1 MKQRSLGDTGFQ
13 PKRNKRTRKQI
24 FLEEMDK
31 AVPWRRLEKRIKPY
45 YHKTRRG
52 PGRPQMPLEVM
63 LRIHFMQQWFG
74 FGDQTMEEALYD
86 IQILRDFAGLDAFED
101 HLPDETT
108 ILRFRHLLE
117 KHRLADAIFDE
128 VQAVLVENNLLLK
141 QGSVV
146 DATLIDAPSSTKNK
160 DKQRDPEMSQTK
172 KGNQWYFGM
181 KAHIGTD
188 VQSGLVH
195 TVQGTTAKD
204 SDNSQLE
211 ACLHGEEEFVLADR
225 GYHKN
230 SRTWQDLKVEDG
242 IAIITPY
249 KKPHHRHLNNDEKKI
264 NKWLAKYRAKVEHPF
279 RVIKRQFGFTKV
291 RYRGLAKNTAQLKTL
306 FALSNVWMMR
316 HELGT

>member
-1 MKQRSLGDTGFQ
+1 
-13 PKRNKRTRKQI
+13 
-24 FLEEMDK
+24 
-31 AVPWRRLEKRIKPY
+31 
-45 YHKTRRG
+45 
-52 PGRPQMPLEVM
+52 
-63 LRIHFMQQWFG
+63 
-74 FGDQTMEEALYD
+74 MEEALYD
-86 IQILRDFAGLDAFED
+86 IQILRGFAGLDAFED

-117 KHRLADAIFDE
+117 KHHLA
-128 VQAVLVENNLLLK
+128 
-141 QGSVV
+141 
-146 DATLIDAPSSTKNK
+146 DATLIDVPSSTKNK
-160 DKQRDPEMSQTK
+160 DKKRDPEMSQTK

-230 SRTWQDLKVEDG
+230 SRNWRNLEVEDG
-242 IAIITPY
+242 VAIITPY
-249 KKPHHRHLNNDEKKI
+249 KKSHHRHLNNEEKKT

-306 FALSNVWMMR
+306 FALSNVWMAR
-316 HELGT
+316 YELGT

>member
-1 MKQRSLGDTGFQ
+1 
-13 PKRNKRTRKQI
+13 
-24 FLEEMDK
+24 
-31 AVPWRRLEKRIKPY
+31 
-45 YHKTRRG
+45 
-52 PGRPQMPLEVM
+52 MPM
-63 LRIHFMQQWFG
+63 TSMIRIHFMQQWFG
-74 FGDQTMEEALYD
+74 YSDPAMEEALYD
-86 IQILRDFAGLDAFED
+86 IPVLRAFAGLDAFED

-117 KHRLADAIFDE
+117 KHYLADAIFDE

-160 DKQRDPEMSQTK
+160 AKKRDPEMSQTK

-181 KAHIGTD
+181 KAHIGAD

-195 TVQGTTAKD
+195 TVTGTTAKD
-204 SDNSQLE
+204 SDHSQLA
-211 ACLHGEEEFVLADR
+211 ACLHGEEQFALADR

-230 SRTWQDLKVEDG
+230 SRTWKELEVEDG
-242 IAIITPY
+242 VAIITPY
-249 KKPHHRHLNNDEKKI
+249 KKPAHRHLNNSEKRT
-264 NKWLAKYRAKVEHPF
+264 NKWLAKHRAKVEHPF

-291 RYRGLAKNTAQLKTL
+291 RYRGLTKNTAQLKTL
-306 FALSNVWMMR
+306 FALCNVWMVR

>member
-13 PKRNKRTRKQI
+13 SKRDKRTRKQI
-24 FLEEMDK
+24 FLEEMDR

-45 YHKTRRG
+45 YHKARPG
-52 PGRPQMPLEVM
+52 PGRPRMPLDVI

-74 FGDQTMEEALYD
+74 FGDQAMEEALYD
-86 IQILRDFAGLDAFED
+86 IQILIDFAGLDAFED
-101 HLPDETT
+101 DLPDETT
-108 ILRFRHLLE
+108 ILRFRHLVERHHLT
-117 KHRLADAIFDE
+117 DAIFDE

-195 TVQGTTAKD
+195 TVQGSTAKD
-204 SDNSQLE
+204 SNNSQLE

-230 SRTWQDLKVEDG
+230 SRTSRDLEVEDG
-242 IAIITPY
+242 VAIITPY
-249 KKPHHRHLNNDEKKI
+249 KKPHHRHLNNEEKKT

-291 RYRGLAKNTAQLKTL
+291 RYRGLTKNTAQLKTL
-306 FALSNVWMMR
+306 FALNNVWMVR

>member
-1 MKQRSLGDTGFQ
+1 MWQGILPIPMLDS
-13 PKRNKRTRKQI
+13 
-24 FLEEMDK
+24 
-31 AVPWRRLEKRIKPY
+31 
-45 YHKTRRG
+45 
-52 PGRPQMPLEVM
+52 PLDVI

-74 FGDQTMEEALYD
+74 YSDRAMEEALYD
-86 IQILRDFAGLDAFED
+86 IPLLRDFAGLDAFED

-117 KHRLADAIFDE
+117 KHYLADAIFDE

-160 DKQRDPEMSQTK
+160 AKKRDLEMSQTK

-181 KAHIGTD
+181 KAHIGAD

-195 TVQGTTAKD
+195 TVTGTTAKD
-204 SDNSQLE
+204 SDHSQLE
-211 ACLHGEEEFVLADR
+211 ACLHGEEQFALADR

-230 SRTWQDLKVEDG
+230 SRTWKELEVEDG
-242 IAIITPY
+242 VAIITPY
-249 KKPHHRHLNNDEKKI
+249 KKPAHRHLNNGEKRT
-264 NKWLAKYRAKVEHPF
+264 NKWLAKHRAKVEHPF

-291 RYRGLAKNTAQLKTL
+291 RYRGLAKNTSQLKTL
-306 FALSNVWMMR
+306 FALCNVWMVR

>member
-1 MKQRSLGDTGFQ
+1 
-13 PKRNKRTRKQI
+13 
-24 FLEEMDK
+24 
-31 AVPWRRLEKRIKPY
+31 
-45 YHKTRRG
+45 
-52 PGRPQMPLEVM
+52 MPLEVM

-86 IQILRDFAGLDAFED
+86 IQILRDFAGLDAFEE

-172 KGNQWYFGM
+172 KGKQWYFGM

-230 SRTWQDLKVEDG
+230 SRTWQDLKVEGG

>member
-13 PKRNKRTRKQI
+13 PKRDKRTRKQI

-31 AVPWRRLEKRIKPY
+31 AVPWGRIEKRIKPY
-45 YHKTRRG
+45 YHKARRG
-52 PGRPQMPLEVM
+52 AGRPPMPLNAM

-74 FGDQTMEEALYD
+74 FGDQTMEEAMYD
-86 IQILRDFAGLDAFED
+86 TQIYRDFAGFDAFED

-117 KHRLADAIFDE
+117 KHHLADAIFEE
-128 VQAVLVENNLLLK
+128 VQAILLENNLLLK

-160 DKQRDPEMSQTK
+160 NQQRDLEMSQTK

-211 ACLHGEEEFVLADR
+211 AYLICRNDTFHHQHRSIVYLDVLIR
-225 GYHKN
+225 
-230 SRTWQDLKVEDG
+230 
-242 IAIITPY
+242 
-249 KKPHHRHLNNDEKKI
+249 
-264 NKWLAKYRAKVEHPF
+264 
-279 RVIKRQFGFTKV
+279 
-291 RYRGLAKNTAQLKTL
+291 
-306 FALSNVWMMR
+306 
-316 HELGT
+316 

>member
-1 MKQRSLGDTGFQ
+1 
-13 PKRNKRTRKQI
+13 
-24 FLEEMDK
+24 
-31 AVPWRRLEKRIKPY
+31 
-45 YHKTRRG
+45 
-52 PGRPQMPLEVM
+52 MPL
-63 LRIHFMQQWFG
+63 R
-74 FGDQTMEEALYD
+74 TK
-86 IQILRDFAGLDAFED
+86 
-101 HLPDETT
+101 PDETT

-117 KHRLADAIFDE
+117 KHHLAEAIFDE

-172 KGNQWYFGM
+172 KGDQWCFGM

-225 GYHKN
+225 GYLKN
-230 SRTWQDLKVEDG
+230 SRTWRDLEVEVG
-242 IAIITPY
+242 VAIITPY
-249 KKPHHRHLNNDEKKI
+249 KKPQHRHLNNEEKKT
-264 NKWLAKYRAKVEHPF
+264 NKWVAKYRAKVEHPF
-279 RVIKRQFGFTKV
+279 RVLKRQFGFTKV

-306 FALSNVWMMR
+306 FALSNVWMVR

>member
-1 MKQRSLGDTGFQ
+1 MKQRSFGDLGFES
-13 PKRNKRTRKQI
+13 KRSKRTRKQR
-24 FLEEMDK
+24 FLDEMEL
-31 AVPWRRLEKRIKPY
+31 AVPWMRIEKCIKPY
-45 YHKTRRG
+45 YHKARRG
-52 PGRPQMPLEVM
+52 PGRPQMPLDVM

-74 FGDQTMEEALYD
+74 YGDQAMEEALYD
-86 IQILRDFAGLDAFED
+86 IQILRNFAGLDAFED

-117 KHRLADAIFDE
+117 KHGLADAIFDE

-146 DATLIDAPSSTKNK
+146 DATLIDAPSSTKNE

-211 ACLHGEEEFVLADR
+211 ACLHGEEKFVLADR

-230 SRTWQDLKVEDG
+230 SRTWRDLQVENG
-242 IAIITPY
+242 VAIITPY
-249 KKPHHRHLNNDEKKI
+249 KKPHHRHLNNDEKKT
-264 NKWLAKYRAKVEHPF
+264 NKWLAKYRARVEHPF

-291 RYRGLAKNTAQLKTL
+291 RYRGLAKNTAQLKML
-306 FALSNVWMMR
+306 FALCNVWMVR

>member
-13 PKRNKRTRKQI
+13 SKRDKRTRKQI

-31 AVPWRRLEKRIKPY
+31 AVPWKRIQKCIKPY
-45 YHKTRRG
+45 YHKDRRG
-52 PGRPQMPLEVM
+52 PGRPQMPLDVM

-74 FGDQTMEEALYD
+74 YGDQAMEEALYD

-117 KHRLADAIFDE
+117 KHHLADAIFDE

-211 ACLHGEEEFVLADR
+211 ACLHGEEQFVLADR
-225 GYHKN
+225 GYHKK
-230 SRTWQDLKVEDG
+230 SRTWSDLDIEDG
-242 IAIITPY
+242 VAIITPY
-249 KKPHHRHLNNDEKKI
+249 KKPYHRHLNNEEKKT

-279 RVIKRQFGFTKV
+279 RVIKRQFGYTKV

-306 FALSNVWMMR
+306 FALCNVWMVR

>member
-1 MKQRSLGDTGFQ
+1 MKQRSFGDLGFES
-13 PKRNKRTRKQI
+13 KRSKRTRKQQ
-24 FLEEMDK
+24 FLDEMEI
-31 AVPWRRLEKRIKPY
+31 AVPWGRIEARIKPH
-45 YHKTRRG
+45 YHRARNG
-52 PGRPQMPLEVM
+52 RGRPQMPLSSM
-63 LRIHFMQQWFG
+63 LRIHFLQQWFG
-74 FGDQTMEEALYD
+74 YSDPAMEEALYD
-86 IQILRDFAGLDAFED
+86 IPMLRAFAGLDAFED

-117 KHRLADAIFDE
+117 KHALAEAIFDE
-128 VQAVLVENNLLLK
+128 VQAVLLENNLLLK

-211 ACLHGEEEFVLADR
+211 ACLHGEEKFVLADR

-230 SRTWQDLKVEDG
+230 SRTWRDLKVEDG
-242 IAIITPY
+242 VAIITPY
-249 KKPHHRHLNNDEKKI
+249 KKPRHRHLNNEEKKT

-306 FALSNVWMMR
+306 FALCNVWMVR